1 MPGMSDTKRFDAIN
15 GIDLS
20 DAVGFF
26 SWNVKENK
34 VYGDQVFAFIYE
46 VPYRD
51 LESGAPIEQVIL
63 YVDDGDKQRVA
74 KALHE
79 SIISGKK
86 CHQSYGITHRNG
98 RRITVTGQG
107 RCLRDNLGLPSIYTG
122 SVTAV
127 EVGKGA
133 RSGDPLE
140 IHCLEALKIAN
151 SRRHALAA
159 RYLSSALNVLDGG
172 KKA

>member
-1 MPGMSDTKRFDAIN
+1 MSDIRRFDAFS
-15 GIDLS
+15 GMDLS

-26 SWNVKENK
+26 SWNVQENK
-34 VYGDQVFAFIYE
+34 VYGDQVFAFIYG

-51 LESGAPIEQVIL
+51 LESGAPIEQVIVN
-63 YVDDGDKQRVA
+63 VDDGDKQRVA

-86 CHQSYGITHRNG
+86 CHQSYGITHVDG
-98 RRITVTGQG
+98 RRVTVTGQG
-107 RCLRDNLGLPSIYTG
+107 RCLRDKLGLPSIYTG

-127 EVGKGA
+127 EVGSGA
-133 RSGDPLE
+133 HSGDPLKT
-140 IHCLEALKIAN
+140 HCLEALKIAN

-172 KKA
+172 KKP

>member
-1 MPGMSDTKRFDAIN
+1 MPGMSDTKRFDVFS

-26 SWNVKENK
+26 SWNVKDNK
-34 VYGDQVFAFIYE
+34 VYGDKVFAFIYD

-63 YVDDGDKQRVA
+63 NVDDGDKQRVA

-79 SIISGKK
+79 SILSGKK

-98 RRITVTGQG
+98 RHITVTGQG

-122 SVTAV
+122 SVTAA
-127 EVGKGA
+127 EVGAGVP
-133 RSGDPLE
+133 SDDPLE
-140 IHCLEALKIAN
+140 IHCLEALKIAA
-151 SRRHALAA
+151 STRWRPATCLRH
-159 RYLSSALNVLDGG
+159 
-172 KKA
+172 